1 MSRPTKWT
9 KDLQDQAWDYVENYS
24 ELYDHAMPSIE
35 GLALILNTARSTIYL
50 WAKDSDKEFS
60 DITER
65 LMDRQAFVLPDKGL
79 KGEFNPNIA
88 KLMLTKHGYTDKS
101 DVNTTKSPANDMT
114 PAERVARLETLLSIA
129 EEREAEEE
137 AKNKPK
143 PKPKTRKRN
152 EKKRTK

>member
-9 KDLQDQAWDYVENYS
+9 PELEEQAWEYVYS
-24 ELYDHAMPSIE
+24 FNTKYDHAMPSIE

-60 DITER
+60 YILER
-65 LMDRQAFVLPDKGL
+65 VMDAQAFVLPDKGL
-79 KGEFNPNIA
+79 KGEFNSTIT
-88 KLMLTKHGYTDKS
+88 KLMLTKHGYADKA

-143 PKPKTRKRN
+143 PKTRKRDG
-152 EKKRTK
+152 KKR